1 MEKFAF
7 ILHPLS
13 LQDMEHLSPL
23 MRYIPDPIIEAC
35 LKMKKPFK
43 VSHITGIK
51 SPYAE
56 AEGWFIGCPL
66 TAKQMVELPEEFVMD
81 RIIESGKVAQ
91 ELGAKIVGLGAFTS
105 IVGDAGI
112 TVAKNLDIAV
122 TSGNSYTV
130 ATAVQG
136 TKQAARMMGK
146 DLKECRA
153 VVVGATGSIGA
164 ASVRLLAKEV
174 KHITL
179 VARHMGPLEELAQE
193 LIEQNHCEVAVSQ
206 DIRTSLQEADIVITV
221 TSALDFL
228 IEPGDL
234 KPGAVVCDVARPRN
248 VSRDVS
254 LKRNDVL
261 VIEGGVINVPGN
273 VDFHFNFGFPPH
285 TSYACMAETMILA
298 LDGRYENFSLGR
310 SLDINKINLISQL
323 ADKHNFK
330 MAGFRNFERAVS
342 TQHIEEVKHN
352 AQHAL
357 AVHGC

>member
-7 ILHPLS
+7 IIHPLS
-13 LQDMEHLSPL
+13 VKDMGHVSPVL
-23 MRYIPDPIIEAC
+23 KYVPDSILEAC
-35 LKMKKPFK
+35 LKRKKPFK

-51 SPYAE
+51 SPHAE

-66 TAKQMVELPEEFVMD
+66 TAKQMLELPEEFVMD
-81 RIIESGKVAQ
+81 RIIESGQVAQ

-105 IVGDAGI
+105 VVGDAGI

-130 ATAVQG
+130 ATAIQG
-136 TKQAARMMGK
+136 TKEAARLMGK
-146 DLKECRA
+146 KLEDCRA
-153 VVVGATGSIGA
+153 VVVGASGSIGSA
-164 ASVRLLAKEV
+164 AVRLLAEEV

-179 VARHMGPLEELAQE
+179 VARHLAPLEEIADE
-193 LIEQNHCEVAVSQ
+193 LIKKNQCDVLVMDDIHKALQ
-206 DIRTSLQEADIVITV
+206 DADIVITV
-221 TSALDFL
+221 TSALDFI

-248 VSRDVS
+248 VSKEVS
-254 LKRNDVL
+254 AKRKDVL

-298 LDGRYENFSLGR
+298 LEGKYEDFTLGR
-310 SLDINKINLISQL
+310 KLDLNKIGLISDL
-323 ADKHNFK
+323 ADKHGFK
-330 MAGFRNFERAVS
+330 LAGFRNFERAVTHDEIQS
-342 TQHIEEVKHN
+342 IKN
-352 AQHAL
+352 L
-357 AVHGC
+357 ACKELKIHR